1 MQPAFAEC
9 CGVALSLLHAD
20 LPQKGDKR
28 HLRILPPLMKPVVSS
43 AGVFLI
49 LSGFL
54 RGIGKFFDRITVD
67 VPEGTCYNPLKPIR

>member
-43 AGVFLI
+43 AGDFFLFCQVFCVVLENFSTESQLTRREERAI
-49 LSGFL
+49 
-54 RGIGKFFDRITVD
+54 I
-67 VPEGTCYNPLKPIR
+67 P